1 MASVKYRLRNTTS
14 TKNVSINFDIH
25 ISAKDRLRGS
35 TNILIAPQYWDQG
48 NQRIRNVTILSKTKD
63 KLNKK
68 LSKFK
73 SFVDDKIAEY
83 DTTNISEIK
92 KLLKN
97 DVDIYFGK
105 IEEVIE
111 EVITFYSFTD
121 KFIAQSKIRVND
133 TTGKKLSY
141 RTLNDYDRLVNFLKD
156 FEKKYKYEITFESI
170 NLEFYYDF
178 KSFLESLNFSVNTIG
193 KYIKILKVF
202 MNAATEQ
209 GLNTNLSYKNKRF
222 IKPVAESQNIYLNIS
237 ELEKIIK
244 LDLRDN
250 PIMDNARDL
259 FIIAAYTGLRVS
271 DFNGLTKENIKTYK
285 GKRFFHV
292 IVQKTGKYLPIPLHP
307 EVEKVLIKNNGN
319 PPPKMK
325 NQDINDELTN
335 IGRKA
340 KIKEIITVKTIKGG
354 IENTDMKP
362 KYKLIKNHT
371 ARRSF
376 CTNAY
381 IAGMSTLDIMAISG
395 HTSERT
401 FLNYIKIT
409 ADERAIK
416 ISENPFFSPANNT
429 KLEIAN

>member
-25 ISAKDRLRGS
+25 ISGNDRLRGS
-35 TNILIAPQYWDQG
+35 TKILIVPQYWDQG
-48 NQRIRNVTILSKTKD
+48 NQRIRNVTVLSKTKD

-83 DTTNISEIK
+83 ETTNISEIK
-92 KLLKN
+92 ALLKK

-105 IEEVIE
+105 IEEEVE
-111 EVITFYSFTD
+111 EVVTLYSFTD
-121 KFIAQSKIRVND
+121 EFIKQAKVRVND

-156 FEKKYKYEITFESI
+156 FEKKHNYEITFDSI
-170 NLEFYYDF
+170 NLNFYYAF
-178 KSFLESLNFSVNTIG
+178 KSYLENLDFSTNTVG

-209 GLNTNLSYKNKRF
+209 GFNTNLAFKNKRF
-222 IKPVAESQNIYLNIS
+222 VKPTAESHHIYLNLS
-237 ELEKIIK
+237 ELEKIVK
-244 LDLRDN
+244 LDLSNN
-250 PIMDNARDL
+250 PKMDNARDL
-259 FIIAAYTGLRVS
+259 FIIGAFTGLRVS
-271 DFNGLTKENIKTYK
+271 DFNGLSKENIKTYK
-285 GKRFFHV
+285 GKRFFQV
-292 IVQKTGKYLPIPLHP
+292 IVEKTGKYLPIPLHP
-307 EVEKVLIKNNGN
+307 EVEKVLKKHNGN
-319 PPPKMK
+319 PPKKMK
-325 NQDINDELTN
+325 SQDINDELTN

-340 KIKEIITVKTIKGG
+340 KINEIITTKYIKGG
-354 IENTDMKP
+354 KEITEINK

-371 ARRSF
+371 SRRSF

-381 IAGMSTLDIMAISG
+381 IAGMPTLDIMAISG
-395 HTSERT
+395 HSSERI
-401 FLNYIKIT
+401 FLNYIRIT

-416 ISENPFFSPANNT
+416 ISENSFFNPKANLN
-429 KLEIAN
+429 IAKI

>member
-1 MASVKYRLRNTTS
+1 MATVNFLIRNKKS
-14 TKNVSINFDIH
+14 IKPVSINYDI
-25 ISAKDRLRGS
+25 SLSSSERLRGS
-35 TNILIAPQYWDQG
+35 TDIKIIPKYWDTKKQ
-48 NQRIRNVTILSKTKD
+48 QVRNVVALSDTKD
-63 KLNKK
+63 HLNKK
-68 LSKFK
+68 LSNFRG
-73 SFVDDKIAEY
+73 FVFDNLSKYE
-83 DTTNISEIK
+83 TNNISEIK
-92 KLLKN
+92 QLLKN

-105 IEEVIE
+105 IEEKIE
-111 EVITFYSFTD
+111 EVYTFYSFIK
-121 KFIAQSKIRVND
+121 KFIEQSKSRVNN

-156 FEKKYKYEITFESI
+156 FEKKNKYEISFNSI
-170 NLEFYYDF
+170 NLEFYYAF
-178 KSFLESLNFSVNTIG
+178 ISYLENLNFSVNTIG
-193 KYIKILKVF
+193 KYIKILKIF

-222 IKPVAESQNIYLNIS
+222 VKPVAQSQNIYLNVA

-244 LDLRDN
+244 LDLCEN
-250 PIMDNARDL
+250 PLMDNARDL
-259 FIIAAYTGLRVS
+259 FIIGAYTGLRVS
-271 DFNGLTKENIKTYK
+271 DFNGLTKEHIKTYK
-285 GKRFFHV
+285 GKRFFQI

-307 EVEKVLIKNNGN
+307 EVEKVLKKNNGN
-319 PPPKMK
+319 PPSKMK
-325 NQDINDELTN
+325 NQDINDELTK

-340 KIKEIITVKTIKGG
+340 KINEIITVKTIKGG
-354 IENTDMKP
+354 IEKTVLRP

-381 IAGMSTLDIMAISG
+381 IAGMPTLDIMAISG

-416 ISENPFFSPANNT
+416 ISENPFFNPNL
-429 KLEIAN
+429 KLA